1 MTPSPGWR
9 PAAAAGGADLAA
21 SGGADEEAN
30 AHLHAAVVKPQAAMP
45 ELSPPRAAAAAG
57 EARPAAP
64 AASTAAAAVQ
74 LQAFVAATTAHAVAA
89 LSRQNSSLDPGAAGD
104 HHHLP
109 PAAPGALDSA
119 ALASAHA
126 LAYANALAQ
135 AHASIVAASLVSMQD
150 GGGAHP
156 PALPFAT
163 PQQQHSDPSSAATA
177 TATAGLEDPGPA
189 TPSKPRPKAKG
200 KGRSPKG
207 KGKVEMKPKRAGS
220 SKFRGVSQ
228 HKLTGRWEASLWVEK
243 KQVYLGG
250 FNTEAKAA
258 WAHDLAALH
267 TKGEA
272 AKTNL
277 PADVYDDELA
287 KMQDWAL
294 KDVVAHLR
302 RQSSAFSRGK
312 SKYRGVSGHKAAS
325 NFNRPWEARIG
336 SLNGRK
342 NVFLGLFETEEA
354 AARQYD
360 RALIVSKGLSA
371 KTNFDVED
379 YRPEAEAWAAA
390 GGGAGPAGPAGSP
403 AGSEDTVHVPMA
415 EGPAAPHATP
425 WSGGRG
431 KKRSRTVPDL
441 KAGLQRAFGL

>member
-1 MTPSPGWR
+1 MTPSPPSPGFR
-9 PAAAAGGADLAA
+9 PAAAAGG
-21 SGGADEEAN
+21 GAN
-30 AHLHAAVVKPQAAMP
+30 ADAANVVKPQAAMP
-45 ELSPPRAAAAAG
+45 ELAPPRAAAG
-57 EARPAAP
+57 EAGPAGPATA
-64 AASTAAAAVQ
+64 AASTAAAVQ

-89 LSRQNSSLDPGAAGD
+89 LSRQNSSLGPGAAGD
-104 HHHLP
+104 HHSP
-109 PAAPGALDSA
+109 PAAPGGLDSA

-135 AHASIVAASLVSMQD
+135 ANYAVAASLVSMQA

-156 PALPFAT
+156 PAFLFAA
-163 PQQQHSDPSSAATA
+163 PQQQHSDPSSSAATA
-177 TATAGLEDPGPA
+177 TATAGLEGPGPA
-189 TPSKPRPKAKG
+189 TPSRPKAKG

-207 KGKVEMKPKRAGS
+207 KGRAPKAAMKPKRAGS

-228 HKLTGRWEASLWVEK
+228 HKLTGRWEASLWVDK

-250 FNTEAKAA
+250 FDSEAKAA

-277 PADVYDDELA
+277 PADVYNDELA
-287 KMQDWAL
+287 KMQGWAL

-312 SKYRGVSGHKAAS
+312 SKYRGVSGHKAAA

-336 SLNGRK
+336 SLDGRK

-390 GGGAGPAGPAGSP
+390 GAGAGPAGPAGSP
-403 AGSEDTVHVPMA
+403 AGSEDTVHIPKA
-415 EGPAAPHATP
+415 EGPAAPQATP
-425 WSGGRG
+425 CSGGRG
-431 KKRSRTVPDL
+431 KKKRGSRTVPDL
-441 KAGLQRAFGL
+441 KAGLQRVFGL

>member
-1 MTPSPGWR
+1 MTPMTPSPGWR

-21 SGGADEEAN
+21 SGGADEGSN

-45 ELSPPRAAAAAG
+45 ELSPPRAAPAAG

-64 AASTAAAAVQ
+64 TASMAAAAVQ

-89 LSRQNSSLDPGAAGD
+89 LSRQNSSLGPGAAGD

-109 PAAPGALDSA
+109 PAGPGALDSA

-126 LAYANALAQ
+126 LAYANAVAQ

-156 PALPFAT
+156 PAFPFAA
-163 PQQQHSDPSSAATA
+163 PQKQHSDPSSAATA

-189 TPSKPRPKAKG
+189 TPSRPKAKR
-200 KGRSPKG
+200 KSRSPKG
-207 KGKVEMKPKRAGS
+207 KGKAEMKPKRAGS

-250 FNTEAKAA
+250 FNAEAKAA

-336 SLNGRK
+336 SLDGRK

-390 GGGAGPAGPAGSP
+390 GAGAGPAGP

-415 EGPAAPHATP
+415 EGPAAPQATP